1 MIGRVKMYNED
12 RNFGYIFGEDEE
24 HYFFHISEF
33 KDVRFPERNQVVS
46 FNEGVNGKGKIAT
59 NVHFEADNM
68 DEYTEII
75 ERNKP
80 ISEDKDVV
88 RMRKFANGLEF
99 VLQLCYFFFNN

>member
-12 RNFGYIFGEDEE
+12 RNFGFIFGEDKE

-46 FNEGVNGKGKIAT
+46 FNEGENSKGKIAT

-68 DEYTEII
+68 EEYTEMI

-80 ISEDKDVV
+80 VPEDVV
-88 RMRKFANGLEF
+88 RMRKFADGFEF
-99 VLQLCYFFFNN
+99 VMQLCYLFFNN